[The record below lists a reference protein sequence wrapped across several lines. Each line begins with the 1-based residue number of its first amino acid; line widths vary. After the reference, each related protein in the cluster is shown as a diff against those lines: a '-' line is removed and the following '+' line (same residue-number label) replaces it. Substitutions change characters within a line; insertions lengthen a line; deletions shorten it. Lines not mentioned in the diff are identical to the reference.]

1 MGRLHSLTN
10 GSFREA
16 KLQWRLFGD
25 ELETMAV
32 VSRPK
37 AELGRQGKQPFNAAL
52 EGAQRVEGTNTG
64 QENGEAMTVVCMRLT
79 NHLGGYA
86 IVIRVNCF
94 YVFEVV

>member
-1 MGRLHSLTN
+1 MKKAGSDPGLFFMRWMGSL
-10 GSFREA
+10 
-16 KLQWRLFGD
+16 
-25 ELETMAV
+25 
-32 VSRPK
+32 RPK